1 MDFGVRIHPRPCV
14 LRGVDACARGKSPS
28 QAPLIHLCQPL
39 SGTMDKRAT
48 NRLDIHALVLTHLQ
62 AS

>member
-1 MDFGVRIHPRPCV
+1 MDFGVRIRLRPSV
-14 LRGVDACARGKSPS
+14 LLGVDACARGKSSS

-39 SGTMDKRAT
+39 SDTMDKRAT
-48 NRLDIHALVLTHLQ
+48 NRLHIHALVLTHIQ